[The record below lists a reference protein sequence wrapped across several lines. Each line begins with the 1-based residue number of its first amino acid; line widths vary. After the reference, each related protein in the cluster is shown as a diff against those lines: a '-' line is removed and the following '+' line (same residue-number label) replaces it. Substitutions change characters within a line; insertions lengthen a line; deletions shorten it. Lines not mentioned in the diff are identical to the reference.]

1 MSLAQHPLG
10 QSTFLS
16 IRNQLTDRITCTVCL
31 GDLIQPKTCMT
42 CKKSFCSKCINVT
55 SIY

>member
-1 MSLAQHPLG
+1 MSLSQHPLG

-42 CKKSFCSKCINVT
+42 CKKSFCGKCINVT